1 MNSRIN
7 KILGGVLIAAACVGF
22 LTVADELRHTGEFFA
37 VLGILLSGVALLVAG
52 LYPGTD
58 SLLALKWVPVGIAA
72 GAFAGAVIDRVVI
85 GVSLGVLLG
94 VFLAWLGRARA
105 A

>member
-1 MNSRIN
+1 MNSRIS
-7 KILGGVLIAAACVGF
+7 KILGSVLIAAACVGF

-58 SLLALKWVPVGIAA
+58 SLLV
-72 GAFAGAVIDRVVI
+72 
-85 GVSLGVLLG
+85 
-94 VFLAWLGRARA
+94 ARTT
-105 A
+105 